1 MHAMLPVSE
10 PSAVARGEVIAD
22 AGSAAL
28 VRLRDGRTVR
38 VGVCLE
44 HDARVGDELVVAR
57 DADGWFS
64 VGTLRRA
71 PRPEPREPVEAPE
84 EVARRLVLEAAEKIE
99 LRVGGTS
106 VELDPERLQLTSAR
120 AEVAFG
126 DTLFTGKTV
135 VAAVERARHVAGVL
149 ETEAQ
154 RLVTRAKE
162 TYQDVE
168 DVALTRAGRIR
179 QLATGALHLFGGRA
193 VIRADDDVAIDG
205 KKIHLG

>member
-1 MHAMLPVSE
+1 MHAMLPLPE
-10 PSAVARGEVIAD
+10 SAPVARGEVIAD

-38 VGVCLE
+38 VSVCLE
-44 HDARVGDELVVAR
+44 HAARVGDELVVAR
-57 DADGWFS
+57 DADGWFT

-71 PRPEPREPVEAPE
+71 PREAAPEP
-84 EVARRLVLEAAEKIE
+84 EVRRLVLSAEEAIE
-99 LRVGGTS
+99 LRVGDTA
-106 VELDPERLQLTSAR
+106 VVLDPETLALTSRR

-126 DTLFTGKTV
+126 DTLFTGTTV
-135 VAAVERARHVAGVL
+135 VAVVERAKHVAGVI

-162 TYQDVE
+162 RYEDVE
-168 DVALTRAGRIR
+168 DVALLRAGRIR
-179 QLATGALHLFGGRA
+179 QLAKGALHLFSGRA
-193 VIRADDDVAIDG
+193 VIRADEDVAIDG